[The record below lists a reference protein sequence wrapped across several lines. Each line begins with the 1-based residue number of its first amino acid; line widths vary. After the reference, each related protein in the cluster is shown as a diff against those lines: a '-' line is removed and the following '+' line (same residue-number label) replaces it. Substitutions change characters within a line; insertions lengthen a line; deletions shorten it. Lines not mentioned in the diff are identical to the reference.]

1 MRNLGFWGYSP
12 IGERVKGVEDFSGFD
27 GQNRTTAMKYHQYL
41 FLGAALACFHES
53 GVPADDL
60 FQLFWRGT
68 YYARN
73 STSHII
79 AVSFTEQSLVEQVAQ
94 NSGLDASQLI
104 FVYRPQKRD
113 AAVVQKNGAFV
124 ATVFQMQSTFTDI
137 NNPNNSITVRQA
149 LLSNPA
155 NANISGSFFGL
166 EQRTL
171 SAAGG
176 LSSDSLTG
184 MAVYSNSD
192 GNLVYSAHV
201 STGSRVADMTNA
213 P

>member
-1 MRNLGFWGYSP
+1 MLSRKRRILGRSFSVILARYVLCPELEQSHCR
-12 IGERVKGVEDFSGFD
+12 GEFY
-27 GQNRTTAMKYHQYL
+27 RTV
-41 FLGAALACFHES
+41 FGAA
-53 GVPADDL
+53 
-60 FQLFWRGT
+60 R
-68 YYARN
+68 
-73 STSHII
+73 
-79 AVSFTEQSLVEQVAQ
+79 AQ
-94 NSGLDASQLI
+94 NTGLDPSQLI
-104 FVYRPQKRD
+104 LVYRPQKRD
-113 AAVVQKNGAFV
+113 AAVVRNNGAFV

-155 NANISGSFFGL
+155 NENISGSFFGL

-171 SAAGG
+171 NATGQ

-201 STGSRVADMTNA
+201 STGARVTDMTNA

>member
-1 MRNLGFWGYSP
+1 MRF
-12 IGERVKGVEDFSGFD
+12 
-27 GQNRTTAMKYHQYL
+27 YHYL
-41 FLGAALACFHES
+41 LLAAALACFHES
-53 GVPADDL
+53 GAYADDL

-68 YYARN
+68 HYARN
-73 STSHII
+73 SSSHIV
-79 AVSFTEQSLVEQVAQ
+79 AVSFTERYLVQQVAQ
-94 NSGLDASQLI
+94 NTGLDPSQLI
-104 FVYRPQKRD
+104 LVYRPQKRD
-113 AAVVQKNGAFV
+113 AAVVRNNGAFV

-155 NANISGSFFGL
+155 NENISGSFFGL

-171 SAAGG
+171 NATGQ

-201 STGSRVADMTNA
+201 STGARVTDMTNA